1 MVESETLFKPIKVRR
16 AFEEISAE
24 IKRQIFKGIL
34 KPGDKLPSEVELARQ
49 FNVARQTVREA
60 LRILELSGFI
70 IIQKGPDGGPIISD
84 TISSSISN
92 SLLDAILLRS
102 ISLDE
107 LTTARLEIEKVVL
120 NYAIENAV
128 DEDIERLRDNVLRA
142 RKRVASN
149 IVASTENIEFHR
161 LLAKASKNLVFVI
174 VVESIMTVVAD
185 FLSRLQPDLEKSW
198 QVVEAHE
205 EILEALIR
213 RRKEE
218 SIALLEKHL
227 LEVKSRLQEIY
238 DKLIQEQD

>member
-70 IIQKGPDGGPIISD
+70 TIQKGPDGGPIISD

-142 RKRVASN
+142 RKKVASN
-149 IVASTENIEFHR
+149 IVASTENVEFHR

-205 EILEALIR
+205 EILEELIR
-213 RRKEE
+213 RRKEV